1 MEAVVAES
9 GHVIIPEELRRRLGI
24 TSQTILDFREEDGKL
39 VAVKVLHDDAVS
51 RVIGCLKSD
60 LSTDEIMAYIRGGAL

>member
-9 GHVIIPEELRRRLGI
+9 GQVVIPEELRKRLGI

-39 VAVKVLHDDAVS
+39 VAVKVLYDDPVS
-51 RVIGCLKSD
+51 RARGCINLGMP
-60 LSTDEIMAYIRGGAL
+60 TDEFINLLRGEP